1 MKIKNNKG
9 ITMISLVIV
18 ILIML
23 LLASVTAYEA
33 NELVAIARVQSV
45 TTDLLL
51 IQAKVR
57 IINEKIV
64 FESDEDKKLE
74 LYVGTKLIEGD
85 NVLET
90 MREKSIVTDDDI
102 RNNSYYVLLKEDLL
116 NMGWNES
123 EVADDEKYVVDYNNE
138 EVIYVKGVKNTE
150 GKYLYKLSE
159 MNP

>member
-1 MKIKNNKG
+1 MKNSKG
-9 ITMISLVIV
+9 ITMIALIIIV
-18 ILIML
+18 LIMI

-33 NELVAIARVQSV
+33 NGLVSIARVQSV
-45 TTDLLL
+45 TTNLLL

-64 FESDEDKKLE
+64 FESEEDKKLQ

-85 NVLET
+85 KALET
-90 MREKSIVTDDDI
+90 MKDKKIVTTDDI
-102 RNNSYYVLLKEDLL
+102 NKDSYYLLSKEDLID
-116 NMGWNES
+116 MGLES
-123 EVADDEKYVVDYNNE
+123 INSADGYVVNYTTE
-138 EVIYVKGVKNTE
+138 EVIYIKGVKNTD

>member
-1 MKIKNNKG
+1 MKNNKG

-18 ILIML
+18 VLIMI

-33 NELVAIARVQSV
+33 NGLVSIARVQSV
-45 TTDLLL
+45 TTNLLL

-64 FESDEDKKLE
+64 FESEEDKKSQ

-85 NVLET
+85 RALET
-90 MREKSIVTDDDI
+90 MRDKEIVTNDDI
-102 RNNSYYVLLKEDLL
+102 NNNSYYLLSKEDLID
-116 NMGWNES
+116 MGLES
-123 EVADDEKYVVDYNNE
+123 INSEDGYVVSYTTE
-138 EVIYVKGVKNTE
+138 EVIYIKGVKNNE

-159 MNP
+159 MNR

>member
-18 ILIML
+18 VL
-23 LLASVTAYEA
+23 LMIILASITAYES
-33 NELVAIARVQSV
+33 NELISIARVQSV

-57 IINEKIV
+57 IINEKVV
-64 FESDEDKKLE
+64 FENDEIEKQNLLK
-74 LYVGTKLIEGD
+74 GTMLIKGD
-85 NVLET
+85 SVLEE
-90 MREKSIVTDDDI
+90 MLEKGIIKDTEYQD
-102 RNNSYYVLLKEDLL
+102 NTYYLLSKEDLID
-116 NMGWNES
+116 MGLDGIDVS
-123 EVADDEKYVVDYNNE
+123 DDEKLVVDYEHE

-150 GKYLYKLSE
+150 GNNLYKLSE

>member
-9 ITMISLVIV
+9 ITMISLAIIV
-18 ILIML
+18 LLMI

-33 NELVAIARVQSV
+33 NGLVSVARVQSV

-51 IQAKVR
+51 IQAQVR

-64 FESDEDKKLE
+64 FESDEDKKSQ
-74 LYVGTKLIEGD
+74 LYVGTKLIESN

-90 MREKSIVTDDDI
+90 MRDRSILTANDI
-102 RNNSYYVLLKEDLL
+102 SNNSYYVLSKDDLV
-116 NMGWNES
+116 NMGLDSLNYE
-123 EVADDEKYVVDYNNE
+123 DGYVVNYETE

>member
-9 ITMISLVIV
+9 ITMISLAAIV
-18 ILIML
+18 LLMI
-23 LLASVTAYEA
+23 LLASVTAYESNGLISA
-33 NELVAIARVQSV
+33 ARVQSV

-51 IQAKVR
+51 IQAQVR

-74 LYVGTKLIEGD
+74 LYVGTKLIGD
-85 NVLET
+85 DKVSKT
-90 MREKSIVTDDDI
+90 MKDKSIVTSEEI
-102 RNNSYYVLLKEDLL
+102 SNNNYYVLSKDDLV
-116 NMGWNES
+116 NMGLDSLNYE
-123 EVADDEKYVVDYNNE
+123 DGYVVNYETE
-138 EVIYVKGVKNTE
+138 EVIYVKGVKNNE

>member
-1 MKIKNNKG
+1 MKNNKG

-18 ILIML
+18 VLIMI

-33 NELVAIARVQSV
+33 NGLVSIARVQSV
-45 TTDLLL
+45 TTNLLL

-64 FESDEDKKLE
+64 FESEEDKKSQ

-85 NVLET
+85 RALET
-90 MREKSIVTDDDI
+90 MRDKEIVTNDDI
-102 RNNSYYVLLKEDLL
+102 NNNSYYLLSKEDLID
-116 NMGWNES
+116 MGLES
-123 EVADDEKYVVDYNNE
+123 INSEDGYVVSYTTE
-138 EVIYVKGVKNTE
+138 EVIYIKGVKNNE

-159 MNP
+159 MNQ

>member
-74 LYVGTKLIEGD
+74 LYVGTKLDPED
-85 NVLET
+85 NILVT
-90 MREKSIVTDDDI
+90 MIEKSIVTD
-102 RNNSYYVLLKEDLL
+102 NNSYYVLSKEDLV
-116 NMGWNES
+116 NMGLDSLNPE
-123 EVADDEKYVVDYNNE
+123 DGYVVNYETE

>member
-1 MKIKNNKG
+1 MENNKG
-9 ITMISLVIV
+9 ITMISLAIIV
-18 ILIML
+18 LIMI

-33 NELVAIARVQSV
+33 NGLVAIARVQSV

-64 FESDEDKKLE
+64 FESDELE
-74 LYVGTKLIEGD
+74 KSKLYVGTKLIEGD

-90 MREKSIVTDDDI
+90 MREKSIVTDNDI
-102 RNNSYYVLLKEDLL
+102 DNNSYYVLSKEDLV
-116 NMGWNES
+116 NMGLDSLNP
-123 EVADDEKYVVDYNNE
+123 DDGYVVNYETE

-159 MNP
+159 MTP